1 MGKLARSWRLMKQS
15 YRVLMQDKELLLLP
29 VLSGLCIIVVI
40 GSFVI
45 PVVARGD
52 FDPDQVSDKTWVL
65 ATLLFY
71 VVTYTI
77 AIFFQ
82 AAIIAGASERMR
94 GGDPTLGSALGAAG
108 KRFGAIVV
116 WGIVAGTVGMILR
129 AIQERSELIGRIVVA
144 LVGAAWSLA
153 TFFVIPVIVM
163 ERESVG
169 GSFKR
174 SIEMIRKTWGESVA
188 GNVGLGLAGFL
199 FLLPFIGIA
208 GLLASQG
215 LAIAAGAVFG
225 LGILLQAV
233 LFSAMQAVYV
243 AALYRYASSG
253 QEPGGFNIAE
263 LEEAFR

>member
-1 MGKLARSWRLMKQS
+1 MSKIARSWRLMKQS

-29 VLSGLCIIVVI
+29 VLSGLCILLII
-40 GSFVI
+40 GSFVV
-45 PVVARGD
+45 PVVTRDD
-52 FDPDQVSDKTWVL
+52 FDPDAVSNTTWALTML
-65 ATLLFY
+65 AFY

-94 GGDPTLGSALGAAG
+94 GGDPTLGSALRAAG
-108 KRFGAIVV
+108 SRFGTIVL

-129 AIQERSELIGRIVVA
+129 AIQERSEWIGRIVIA

-188 GNVGLGLAGFL
+188 GNIGLGLAGFL
-199 FLLPFIGIA
+199 FLLPF
-208 GLLASQG
+208 
-215 LAIAAGAVFG
+215 LAIAALCFGQNLPGVAVAVVV
-225 LGILLQAV
+225 LGVIVQAV
-233 LFSAMQAVYV
+233 LFSALQAVYV
-243 AALYRYASSG
+243 AALYRYASTG
-253 QEPGGFNIAE
+253 QEISGFNIAE
-263 LEEAFR
+263 LEAAFK